1 MNHVVSCNSIRKK
14 IMNRQVLEVIAA
26 CHGVSVEEAAKV
38 IYHNTLELY
47 FPWELE
53 LTVCS

>member
-1 MNHVVSCNSIRKK
+1 MDLEKLYADKLVS
-14 IMNRQVLEVIAA
+14 A
-26 CHGVSVEEAAKV
+26 EEAAKT

>member
-1 MNHVVSCNSIRKK
+1 
-14 IMNRQVLEVIAA
+14 MNRQVLEVIAA
-26 CHGVSVEEAAKV
+26 CHGVSVEEAAKA